1 MPRQKDLKR
10 LIRTRMSKTGEAYTA
25 ARVQILKKKS
35 KGKTLSSPTAPPRS
49 KVYAELAGTSDTTI
63 KQKTGCTW
71 ERWVKALD
79 HHGAAEMPHRDIA
92 RLVREKYKID
102 GWWSQTVTVG
112 YERIKGRRDKGQR
125 LDGSYEISKSRTYD
139 VPVTALFDAWAE
151 PAVRRRWLDGATV
164 KVRTA
169 TAPRTMRFDWTDGTI
184 VAAWFT
190 PKGKSRSVVALA
202 HTKLPDPETANRLK
216 RYWTERLDA
225 LGEVLE

>member
-1 MPRQKDLKR
+1 
-10 LIRTRMSKTGEAYTA
+10 
-25 ARVQILKKKS
+25 
-35 KGKTLSSPTAPPRS
+35 
-49 KVYAELAGTSDTTI
+49 
-63 KQKTGCTW
+63 
-71 ERWVKALD
+71 
-79 HHGAAEMPHRDIA
+79 
-92 RLVREKYKID
+92 
-102 GWWSQTVTVG
+102 
-112 YERIKGRRDKGQR
+112 
-125 LDGSYEISKSRTYD
+125 